1 MRAMADAAMAENPN
15 ENSNYSAVVV
25 VVVAIVV
32 VVDDGYYAVVA
43 TAPASHFPRP
53 SLC

>member
-15 ENSNYSAVVV
+15 ENSNYSAVV